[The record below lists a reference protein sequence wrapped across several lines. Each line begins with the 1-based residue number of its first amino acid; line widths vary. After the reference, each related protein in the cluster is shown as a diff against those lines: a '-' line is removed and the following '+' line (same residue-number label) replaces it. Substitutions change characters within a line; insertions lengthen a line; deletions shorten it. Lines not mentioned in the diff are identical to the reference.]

1 MKPSS
6 KSRSSSWSGIS
17 GAKVAFREG
26 SIRFPSVREFIRVE
40 VKGSPLADVVSDD
53 VMQILAAESENA
65 LVEFVAPSGEIVM
78 PMDAH
83 IVTVSKA

>member
-1 MKPSS
+1 
-6 KSRSSSWSGIS
+6 
-17 GAKVAFREG
+17 
-26 SIRFPSVREFIRVE
+26 
-40 VKGSPLADVVSDD
+40 VVSDD